1 MVGLQGRNDM
11 TNKLSISANQGDRP
25 MAGHLHHGGCGCM
38 PSLSRRGVLGMG
50 IAGAAMAA
58 FPALAAGGNYE
69 AMLMN
74 CIDPRFTTNS
84 WVYMAVNGMKD
95 RYSQFVVAG
104 GPIGAVAPVFAKW
117 HESFWENLAIT
128 VQLHDIKRVVGLT
141 HRDCGAAEVAY
152 GKQIKTDRA
161 FETAKHTEAL
171 KAFRAGVNQRQPK
184 LAVDTGIME
193 LDGKVE
199 VIS

>member
-1 MVGLQGRNDM
+1 M
-11 TNKLSISANQGDRP
+11 TN
-25 MAGHLHHGGCGCM
+25 HFHHMNCGCM
-38 PSLSRRGVLGMG
+38 PKLSRRGLLGAG
-50 IAGAAMAA
+50 FAGAMVKA
-58 FPALAAGGNYE
+58 FPALAASGAYD

-74 CIDPRFTTNS
+74 CIDPRFTTSS

-95 RYSQFVVAG
+95 RYSQFVIAG
-104 GPIGAVAPVFAKW
+104 GPIGAVAPVFSKW
-117 HESFWENLAIT
+117 HDSFWENLAIT

-141 HRDCGAAEVAY
+141 HRDCGAAVVAY
-152 GKQIKTDRA
+152 GDRIKTDPA

-184 LAVDTGIME
+184 LAVDTGIMS